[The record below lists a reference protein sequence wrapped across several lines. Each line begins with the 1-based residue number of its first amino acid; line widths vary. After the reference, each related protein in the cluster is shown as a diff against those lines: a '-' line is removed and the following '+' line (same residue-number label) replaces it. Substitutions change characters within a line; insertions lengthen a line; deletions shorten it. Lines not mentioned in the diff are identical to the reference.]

1 MRFDIAECPQV
12 PWKNG
17 GGMTRMLAARGE
29 GDKTLWRLSLAD
41 IQRDGPFS
49 TFPGLE
55 RVLTIVAGDGIDLSR
70 DGGKLQARPWQP
82 LPFSGDLEL
91 DSKLV
96 GAESQAFN
104 LMFDGA
110 RLEARVAPL
119 SDEKISLPDA
129 TNVIFCGKGR
139 VSVQGKEVLT
149 SGQGQVLE
157 GTATVKADGDTVGL
171 AISLTPKP
179 T

>member
-17 GGMTRMLAARGE
+17 GGMTRMLAAQSE

-49 TFPGLE
+49 TFPGME
-55 RVLTIVAGDGIDLSR
+55 RVLTIVAGDGIDLSGK
-70 DGGKLQARPWQP
+70 DGTLQARPWQP
-82 LPFSGDLEL
+82 LSFSGGLEL
-91 DSKLV
+91 DGKLV
-96 GAESQAFN
+96 GTESQAFN

-110 RLEARVAPL
+110 CLDAQVSPLFGGEA
-119 SDEKISLPDA
+119 DLPDA

-139 VSVQGKEVLT
+139 VAVSGEDDLAD
-149 SGQGQVLE
+149 GQGIVLE
-157 GTATVKADGDTVGL
+157 GTAKVKADGDTVGL
-171 AISLTPKP
+171 VISLTLMQS
-179 T
+179 

>member
-17 GGMTRMLAARGE
+17 GGMTRMLAARDE
-29 GDKTLWRLSLAD
+29 GGKILWRLSLAD
-41 IQRDGPFS
+41 IQSDGPFS
-49 TFPGLE
+49 TFPGLQ
-55 RVLTIVAGDGIDLSR
+55 RVLTIVAGDGIDLSG
-70 DGGKLQARPWQP
+70 DGGTLQARPWRP

-91 DSKLV
+91 DSKLI

-110 RLEARVAPL
+110 RLTAQVTSLSEGETDLPEA
-119 SDEKISLPDA
+119 I
-129 TNVIFCGKGR
+129 NVIFCGNGQIA
-139 VSVQGKEVLT
+139 VNGQDTLT
-149 SGQGQVLE
+149 DGQGMILE
-157 GTATVKADGDTVGL
+157 RVAKVNADHETVGL
-171 AISLTPKP
+171 VISLTLKQ

>member
-1 MRFDIAECPQV
+1 MRFDIAECPQT

-17 GGMTRMLAARGE
+17 GGMTRMLAARDDDGE
-29 GDKTLWRLSLAD
+29 TLWRLSLAD
-41 IQRDGPFS
+41 IQSNGPFS
-49 TFPGLE
+49 TFPGLQ
-55 RVLTIVAGDGIDLSR
+55 RVLTIVAGDGIDLNGE
-70 DGGKLQARPWQP
+70 GGTLQARPWQP

-110 RLEARVAPL
+110 RLSAQVAAL
-119 SDEKISLPDA
+119 SPGETDLPDA

-139 VSVQGKEVLT
+139 VAVSGEDDLT
-149 SGQGQVLE
+149 DGQGLVVE
-157 GTATVKADGDTVGL
+157 SGGTVKASHETAGL
-171 AISLTPKP
+171 VISLKTNQS
-179 T
+179 

>member
-17 GGMTRMLAARGE
+17 GGMTRMLAARDE

-49 TFPGLE
+49 TFPGLQ
-55 RVLTIVAGDGIDLSR
+55 RVLTIVAGDGIDLSSK
-70 DGGKLQARPWQP
+70 DGTLMARPWQP
-82 LPFSGDLEL
+82 LPFAGDLEL
-91 DSKLV
+91 DSTLV

-110 RLEARVAPL
+110 RLNAQVSPL
-119 SDEKISLPDA
+119 IGGGADLPDA
-129 TNVIFCGKGR
+129 TNVIFCGKGQ
-139 VSVQGKEVLT
+139 VSVSGEDDLT
-149 SGQGQVLE
+149 DGQGMVLK
-157 GTATVKADGDTVGL
+157 GAAKVKADGDTVSL
-171 AISLTPKP
+171 VISLTVKQ